1 MFIKYRMWNIGNNLF
16 KLTDV
21 EKIKNKIEIFF
32 LILFSRYSK
41 LNECKRSL
49 TLVCRV

>member
-21 EKIKNKIEIFF
+21 GEIKSKIEFF
-32 LILFSRYSK
+32 I
-41 LNECKRSL
+41 NPP
-49 TLVCRV
+49 